1 MGHPQIDKFG
11 TTHLNSSIASG
22 SISVANYGNAT
33 LLMNSMGAASAAL
46 SPRIA
51 ILGQHSYRPEDRGL
65 TDEGTNSVSNQVK
78 RMEDNLVLGF
88 DLMTAY
94 KDEAQRLRTDIDSLL
109 NNLIEKNSDVLS
121 TIQPN
126 LIDDY
131 NTLKSDI
138 SEQKDDNEAL
148 YKQLLSL
155 RKETTSSAQ
164 KIAMFRSR
172 IERLEKTIGVQQPM
186 TYPEIVMSNIDN
198 ENTLL
203 TQGFKGSVYQTQTH
217 GFNLDDTEDDQ
228 PVGNIGTILNTSQPT
243 MEDDEDLLENELI

>member
-1 MGHPQIDKFG
+1 
-11 TTHLNSSIASG
+11 
-22 SISVANYGNAT
+22 
-33 LLMNSMGAASAAL
+33 MGAASAAL

-131 NTLKSDI
+131 KTLKSDI
-138 SEQKDDNEAL
+138 SE
-148 YKQLLSL
+148 
-155 RKETTSSAQ
+155 
-164 KIAMFRSR
+164 
-172 IERLEKTIGVQQPM
+172 
-186 TYPEIVMSNIDN
+186 
-198 ENTLL
+198 
-203 TQGFKGSVYQTQTH
+203 
-217 GFNLDDTEDDQ
+217 
-228 PVGNIGTILNTSQPT
+228 
-243 MEDDEDLLENELI
+243 